1 MPTRND
7 DVDFADASVVIVD
20 RSIDGSDDASVVTVI
35 LGTAVAVDAIVFVEF
50 VRHVEVEREPF
61 DAAVVR
67 DSRKRGKEG

>member
-1 MPTRND
+1 MPARND

-35 LGTAVAVDAIVFVEF
+35 LVTTVAVDATVFVFVEF
-50 VRHVEVEREPF
+50 VRHVEVEPF

-67 DSRKRGKEG
+67 GSRNRGKEG